1 MNGFFPIGNS
11 EKMNYLGNKN
21 KIKPGKIEYAD
32 RGGSRKA
39 IKDFWNY
46 SISDEYK

>member
-11 EKMNYLGNKN
+11 EKMNYLGNKNKKN

-39 IKDFWNY
+39 IKDF
-46 SISDEYK
+46 